1 MIIFTN
7 APTKTNNSPR
17 IEWKSAVPAS
27 FKCSLD
33 NALYTS
39 CGDTLD
45 TRGMWIGT
53 NLLRGPH
60 TLDIKAEDVERN
72 EGEPRRHSWF
82 VGKMIASKLHRCDSL
97 SK

>member
-1 MIIFTN
+1 
-7 APTKTNNSPR
+7 
-17 IEWKSAVPAS
+17 
-27 FKCSLD
+27 
-33 NALYTS
+33 
-39 CGDTLD
+39 
-45 TRGMWIGT
+45 MWIGT